1 MTEGEH
7 EGNHGKGT
15 APGNTEVIASRKGVK
30 KGKQG
35 KPGQNGIPDEINL
48 LSEQN
53 RPKKGQPLTILR
65 FLRILGLWILAFAMI
80 VSFGYSFFIA
90 ASAFNDPGLVDLKEA
105 LSWSISMVSLGSF
118 LLIGISS
125 EGKDRAAEI
134 ERLIEQR
141 KRRMI
146 EFGLTDEQAK
156 LVEEEYMP
164 VRTKRSKKAKF
175 FFFGMAIVG
184 LGIFAFCYLVFQQS
198 FHVFAMYGLVGATIS
213 CGFILA
219 GFAGEMNVELFRFQL
234 RGLHVHEAA
243 IGIFF
248 IIVAVP
254 LLYNGASIDKI
265 LALFYFFVGAW
276 LLGRDWKD
284 MSAGKVIERVKRA
297 DSHA

>member
-1 MTEGEH
+1 MTEAEAGAPQEID
-7 EGNHGKGT
+7 GTSGKK
-15 APGNTEVIASRKGVK
+15 PRKN
-30 KGKQG
+30 GKSAL
-35 KPGQNGIPDEINL
+35 PDEINL

-65 FLRILGLWILAFAMI
+65 FLRILGLWILMFSMI

-90 ASAFNDPGLVDLKEA
+90 ASTFNDPNLVDLKEV
-105 LSWSISMVSLGSF
+105 LSWCISMVSLGSF

-146 EFGLTDEQAK
+146 DFGLTEEQAK

-164 VRTKRSKKAKF
+164 VRTRRGKKSKL

-184 LGIFAFCYLVFQQS
+184 LGTFGFFYLGFNLA

-213 CGFILA
+213 TGFILA
-219 GFAGEMNVELFRFQL
+219 GFAGDLNVELFRFQVL
-234 RGLHVHEAA
+234 GLHVHEAA

-284 MSAGKVIERVKRA
+284 MSAGKVIERVKKKE
-297 DSHA
+297 

>member
-1 MTEGEH
+1 MTEAEAGARPELD
-7 EGNHGKGT
+7 T
-15 APGNTEVIASRKGVK
+15 SQRKK
-30 KGKQG
+30 ARRNDKSAL
-35 KPGQNGIPDEINL
+35 PDEINL

-53 RPKKGQPLTILR
+53 RPRKGQPLTILR
-65 FLRILGLWILAFAMI
+65 FLRILGLWILAFSMI

-90 ASAFNDPGLVDLKEA
+90 ASAFNDPELADLKEI
-105 LSWSISMVSLGSF
+105 LSWCISMVSLGSF

-141 KRRMI
+141 KQRMI
-146 EFGLTDEQAK
+146 EFGLTEEQAK

-164 VRTKRSKKAKF
+164 VRTLKGKKAKF
-175 FFFGMAIVG
+175 FFFSMAIVG
-184 LGIFAFCYLVFQQS
+184 LGTFGFFYFAFDLS

-213 CGFILA
+213 VGFILA
-219 GFAGEMNVELFRFQL
+219 GFAGEMNVELFRFQIKIGG
-234 RGLHVHEAA
+234 RVLHVHEAA
-243 IGIFF
+243 IGMFF

-254 LLYNGASIDKI
+254 LLYNGASIDKV

-284 MSAGKVIERVKRA
+284 MSAGKVVERVKKE
-297 DSHA
+297 

>member
-1 MTEGEH
+1 MTETEAGAPQEIDDTS
-7 EGNHGKGT
+7 GKK
-15 APGNTEVIASRKGVK
+15 PRKN
-30 KGKQG
+30 GKSAL
-35 KPGQNGIPDEINL
+35 PDEINL

-65 FLRILGLWILAFAMI
+65 FLRILGLWILAFSMI

-90 ASAFNDPGLVDLKEA
+90 ASTFNDPSLVDLKEV

-118 LLIGISS
+118 ILIGISS
-125 EGKDRAAEI
+125 EGKDRASEI

-146 EFGLTDEQAK
+146 EFGLTEEQAK

-164 VRTKRSKKAKF
+164 VRTRKGKKSKLLF
-175 FFFGMAIVG
+175 FAMAIVG
-184 LGIFAFCYLVFQQS
+184 LGTFGFFYLVFDWA

-213 CGFILA
+213 VGFILA
-219 GFAGEMNVELFRFQL
+219 GFAGEMNVELFRFQI
-234 RGLHVHEAA
+234 RGIHVHEAA

-284 MSAGKVIERVKRA
+284 MSAGKVVERVKKTE
-297 DSHA
+297 